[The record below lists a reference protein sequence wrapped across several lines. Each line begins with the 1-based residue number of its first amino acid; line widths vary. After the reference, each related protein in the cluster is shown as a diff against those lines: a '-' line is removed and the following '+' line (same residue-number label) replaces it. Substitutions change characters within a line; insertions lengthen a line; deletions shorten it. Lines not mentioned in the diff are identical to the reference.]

1 MAVVNLGTTRV
12 SDNRL
17 VPYLVRHC
25 FAGML
30 AGWTAVAALLLL
42 DVGGLGRLI
51 FGAEARLLALA
62 MLLAFFGLTFGSV
75 AMGAAIMSLGRAEPR
90 GPAAARSAV
99 LPDPQNAPARP
110 LAPYPPAARLR
121 RSNERLG

>member
-12 SDNRL
+12 SSNRL
-17 VPYLVRHC
+17 VPHLTRHC
-25 FAGML
+25 FAGVL

-51 FGAEARLLALA
+51 LPAEAWMLALA

-75 AMGAAIMSLGRAEPR
+75 AMGAVIMSLGHRGGPPR
-90 GPAAARSAV
+90 GR
-99 LPDPQNAPARP
+99 L
-110 LAPYPPAARLR
+110 LATCG
-121 RSNERLG
+121 S